1 MDVPKDSANPGDAVV
16 SRTTSNVH
24 LHAVVM
30 ATAPLIPTTVN
41 DFTMVNAL

>member
-1 MDVPKDSANPGDAVV
+1 MSVPKDSANQVDAVV

-30 ATAPLIPTTVN
+30 ETAPLIPTTVN